1 MVSTERSTPGRTGV
15 SRRTVVFLAG
25 VCTVILGLAV
35 HFLAAGDFASLV
47 ADALYTVLVYL
58 VLAFL
63 FPRAG
68 RHWVALAA
76 FAVSALIELA
86 QLTGV
91 PAQLAVSFPPSRL
104 IFGTT
109 FSAPDLVA
117 YAVGALVIWFVDALV
132 SRRRPQLRA
141 PHLE

>member
-1 MVSTERSTPGRTGV
+1 MVSTERSTSRRRAP
-15 SRRTVVFLAG
+15 SRRTVLFLAG

-35 HFLAAGDFASLV
+35 HFLVAGDFASLV

-63 FPRAG
+63 FPKAG

-86 QLTGV
+86 QLTGI

-109 FSAPDLVA
+109 FSAPDLLA
-117 YAVGALVIWFVDALV
+117 YAAGALAVWAVDVLV
-132 SRRRPQLRA
+132 SRRRQLPA
-141 PHLE
+141 AHLE